1 MIGNW
6 CVRMRHR
13 WSKISPKIWYI
24 VNHTRLTLALAVF
37 MLVFTVVSQILSH
50 GQGYWPFLVNR
61 WGWDLTTVQQ
71 GRIYFAWTG
80 LFFATAPQNFYGVLL
95 LMLIAMGALEY
106 RHSTIWAALGFFVIG
121 PIASI
126 ITLMLLWPISNA
138 GITYVRVA
146 LYTPDMG
153 ASTACFVCLGILL
166 MNEKGRWRNILLFCI
181 LIILAGFVFQNTAYN
196 IDHLDGYLVGIGT
209 GALLSWWKRRK
220 QVPFIQPHD

>member
-6 CVRMRHR
+6 CVRMRQR
-13 WSKISPKIWYI
+13 WSKIPPKIWYI

-196 IDHLDGYLVGIGT
+196 IDHLDGYLVGIGA

-220 QVPFIQPHD
+220 QIRFHSAS

>member
-6 CVRMRHR
+6 CVKMRQR

-121 PIASI
+121 PIASV

-166 MNEKGRWRNILLFCI
+166 VNEKGRLRNVLLFCI

-196 IDHLDGYLVGIGT
+196 IDHLDGYLVGIGS

-220 QVPFIQPHD
+220 QHRFHSA

>member
-6 CVRMRHR
+6 CVRMRQR
-13 WSKISPKIWYI
+13 WSKIPPKIWYI

-80 LFFATAPQNFYGVLL
+80 LFFATAPQNFYGVLV

-196 IDHLDGYLVGIGT
+196 IDHLDGYLVGIGA

-220 QVPFIQPHD
+220 QIRFHSAS

>member
-1 MIGNW
+1 
-6 CVRMRHR
+6 
-13 WSKISPKIWYI
+13 
-24 VNHTRLTLALAVF
+24 

-166 MNEKGRWRNILLFCI
+166 MNEKGRLRNIFLFCI

-220 QVPFIQPHD
+220 QLRFHTAA